1 MVAVFV
7 YGLMNG
13 KLENITIGWDGDQ
26 NGCGYS
32 NETAEYPF
40 LYFPSAP
47 EDLSILDNLEGE
59 SNYDKAKRVQ
69 KEMMKLLS
77 VGVCVKECPG
87 KEDKV
92 DCKPT
97 NKLTENKRCS

>member
-26 NGCGYS
+26 NGCGY
-32 NETAEYPF
+32 NETTKDYPF

-47 EDLSILDNLEGE
+47 EDLSLIHI
-59 SNYDKAKRVQ
+59 
-69 KEMMKLLS
+69 
-77 VGVCVKECPG
+77 
-87 KEDKV
+87 
-92 DCKPT
+92 
-97 NKLTENKRCS
+97 